1 MLFLYVVE
9 LKTHIQTMAST
20 HVFHWLDYAIFGFS
34 LLVNAAVGVY
44 FAMKQRSSETIL
56 VGDRQLHPI
65 PVALSLVATVLSA
78 VFVLGMP
85 AEVYVFGMSY
95 GFIVI
100 PEALSAAL
108 TAHVFLPFFR
118 RQTYMMSAYEV
129 TL

>member
-1 MLFLYVVE
+1 
-9 LKTHIQTMAST
+9 MAST
-20 HVFHWLDYAIFGFS
+20 HVFHWLDYAIFGVS
-34 LLVNAAVGVY
+34 LLVNVAVGVY

-85 AEVYVFGMSY
+85 AEIYVFGISF
-95 GFIVI
+95 GFIAI

-108 TAHVFLPFFR
+108 TAHIFVPFFR
-118 RQTYMMSAYEV
+118 RQTYMISAYEV

>member
-1 MLFLYVVE
+1 VIE
-9 LKTHIQTMAST
+9 LETHIHRMAST
-20 HVFHWLDYAIFGFS
+20 HVFHWLDYAIFGVS

-44 FAMKQRSSETIL
+44 FAMKQRSSEAIL

-85 AEVYVFGMSY
+85 AEIYVFGISY

-108 TAHVFLPFFR
+108 TAHIFVPFFR